1 MSFITATKHQ
11 VQSTMQN
18 NFGTF
23 AVSFSDAEA
32 QVIKYKAAKAGISV
46 SEYLRNAALGFPM
59 G

>member
-1 MSFITATKHQ
+1 MSSIATIKHQ
-11 VQSTMQN
+11 VQSTTQN
-18 NFGTF
+18 NLGKFV
-23 AVSFSDAEA
+23 VSFTDAEA